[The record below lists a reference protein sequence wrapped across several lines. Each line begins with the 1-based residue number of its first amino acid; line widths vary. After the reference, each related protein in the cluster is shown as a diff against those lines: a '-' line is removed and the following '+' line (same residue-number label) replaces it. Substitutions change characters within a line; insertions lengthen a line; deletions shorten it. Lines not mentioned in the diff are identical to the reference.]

1 MGQTAEELLNSL
13 TEDQIAAYTADPASE
28 EHIIVGADR
37 VITVPDSLKRI
48 AVQFDHNIETVTFD
62 CPRYWDGHD
71 MSKMAIYINY
81 MRQDNARGSYAA
93 TNVTIDETDDKIM
106 HFDWTIS
113 GNVTEVKGNISF
125 LICIKKTDDEGLET
139 NHWNSELNQEM
150 TVSQGLECEESIFE
164 QYPDLITQLLLKM
177 DDLGQ
182 LLIVSDDGNGN
193 VNIEGLNTTLNIA
206 NSFSDKAV
214 YAVGDYAMHYGTLY
228 KCIVPV
234 DVPGLFVSTS
244 WVPVNIVDELK
255 ECFQYVSDGKTL
267 IASAIIDMGVQT
279 EATATFDQMATNI
292 RSIQTG
298 VSAGGTAEVGDVTLG
313 KTFINHTGQ
322 LLTGTS
328 TAAADLM
335 DLQVEHSA
343 LEEAHEELQTSY
355 DTVTAEKDTLQ
366 TSYDELNSG
375 YTALSAEYDNY
386 VNAVVTGLQ
395 NSGLGVTEETT
406 AKELEAL
413 LLAAFPASMM
423 VYSGGA
429 LSEGVTIEGFTNT
442 DGNLYAAV
450 EADMP
455 AGGEPKSNR
464 INIFVRDIDLSRYS
478 KMEVNLKYAYN
489 IAYGW
494 GAIKYGI
501 DSTETTTLYKSS
513 GWDNNSPTMEDS
525 KTANEVITIDIS
537 SYTGTHYLGFMYDVG
552 DASSDFNAKGELYIS
567 QIKLLP

>member
-28 EHIIVGADR
+28 EHIVVGADR
-37 VITVPDSLKRI
+37 VITVPASLRRI

-125 LICIKKTDDEGLET
+125 LICIKKTDDEGLAT

-150 TVSQGLECEESIFE
+150 GVSQGLECEESIFE

-182 LLIVSDDGNGN
+182 LLVVSDDGNGN

-206 NSFSDKAV
+206 DAFSEKDT
-214 YAVGDYAMHYGTLY
+214 YAVGDYVMYLGSLY

-234 DVPGLFVSTS
+234 DKPGLFMPTS
-244 WVPVNIVDELK
+244 WTSVNIVDELK

-279 EATATFDQMATNI
+279 EATDTFGQMADNI

-298 VSAGGTAEVGDVTLG
+298 VVAGGTAEVGDVTAG

-328 TAAADLM
+328 TVTDDYAE
-335 DLQVEHSA
+335 LQGNYETVVGEK
-343 LEEAHEELQTSY
+343 EELQTS
-355 DTVTAEKDTLQ
+355 
-366 TSYDELNSG
+366 

-386 VNAVVTGLQ
+386 VDAVVHGLQ

-406 AKELEAL
+406 AKELEVI
-413 LLAAFPASMM
+413 LLAAFPEMLL
-423 VYSGGA
+423 VYSNGA
-429 LSEGVTIEGFTNT
+429 LAEGIVLDGFTNT
-442 DGNLYAAV
+442 GGNLYAVV

-455 AGGEPKSNR
+455 ENGEPKSNR
-464 INIFVRDIDLSRYS
+464 INVLVKNIDLSKYS
-478 KMEVNLKYAYN
+478 KMEITLKYSYSIN
-489 IAYGW
+489 YGW

-501 DSTETTTLYKSS
+501 DSTETTTLYKSG
-513 GWDNNSPTMEDS
+513 GWDNSSPTMEDS
-525 KTANEVITIDIS
+525 KTANEVVTIDIS

-552 DASSDFNAKGELYIS
+552 DASSYYSAKGELYIS

>member
-13 TEDQIAAYTADPASE
+13 TEDQIAAYTADPTSE
-28 EHIIVGADR
+28 EHIVVGADR
-37 VITVPDSLKRI
+37 VITVPASLRRI

-81 MRQDNARGSYAA
+81 MRQDNVRGSYAV
-93 TNVTIDETDDKIM
+93 TNVTIDETDDRIM

-113 GNVTEVKGNISF
+113 SNVTEVKGNISF

-150 TVSQGLECEESIFE
+150 GVSQGLECEESIFE

-182 LLIVSDDGNGN
+182 LLVVSDDGNGN

-206 NSFSDKAV
+206 NAFSDKAV
-214 YAVGDYAMHYGTLY
+214 YAVGDYAMHYGALY

-234 DVPGLFVSTS
+234 ENPGLFVSTS

-328 TAAADLM
+328 TVTDDFM
-335 DLQVEHSA
+335 
-343 LEEAHEELQTSY
+343 ELQEEHTELQSNY
-355 DTVTAEKDTLQ
+355 DTVVGEKEALQ

-375 YTALSAEYDNY
+375 YTALSAEYGNY
-386 VNAVVTGLQ
+386 VDAVVHGLQ

-406 AKELEAL
+406 AKELETL
-413 LLAAFPASMM
+413 LLSAFPEFTM
-423 VYSGGA
+423 VYSGGTLA
-429 LSEGVTIEGFTNT
+429 DGVTIDGFTNT
-442 DGNLYAAV
+442 GGNLYAVV
-450 EADMP
+450 EADMHEND
-455 AGGEPKSNR
+455 EPKSNR
-464 INIFVRDIDLSRYS
+464 INVLVKNIDLSKYS
-478 KMEVNLKYAYN
+478 KMEITLKYAYN

-501 DSTETTTLYKSS
+501 DSTEATTLYKSG
-513 GWDNNSPTMEDS
+513 GWDLSQPSMENS
-525 KTANEVITIDIS
+525 KTANEVVTIDIS

-552 DASSDFNAKGELYIS
+552 DASSYYSAKGELYIS

>member
-13 TEDQIAAYTADPASE
+13 TDEQIAAYTADPANE

-37 VITVPDSLKRI
+37 VITVPASLKRI

-93 TNVTIDETDDKIM
+93 TNVTIDETDDRIM

-125 LICIKKTDDEGLET
+125 LICIKKTDGEGLET

-150 TVSQGLECEESIFE
+150 VVSQGLECEESIFE

-182 LLIVSDDGNGN
+182 LLVVSDDGNGN

-206 NSFSDKAV
+206 NAFSDKAV
-214 YAVGDYAMHYGTLY
+214 YAVGDYAMHYGALY

-234 DVPGLFVSTS
+234 ENPGLFVSTS

-279 EATATFDQMATNI
+279 EATDTFDQMANNI

-298 VSAGGTAEVGDVTLG
+298 VSAGGDAEVGDVTAG
-313 KTFINHTGQ
+313 KTFINHTGK

-328 TAAADLM
+328 TVVDDFMA
-335 DLQVEHSA
+335 LQVEHIN
-343 LEEAHEELQTSY
+343 LQEEHTELQGNY
-355 DTVTAEKDTLQ
+355 ETVVGEKEELQ

-375 YTALSAEYDNY
+375 YTALSAEHDNY
-386 VNAVVTGLQ
+386 VDAVVHGLQ

-406 AKELEAL
+406 AKELEVL
-413 LLAAFPASMM
+413 LLSLFPDIMV
-423 VYSGGA
+423 VYSNGT
-429 LSEGVTIEGFTNT
+429 LSEGITIEEFTNT
-442 DGNLYAAV
+442 GGNLYAGV
-450 EADMP
+450 DVDKT
-455 AGGEPKSNR
+455 GTGITTSIEPK
-464 INIFVRDIDLSRYS
+464 VKGIDMGRYS
-478 KMEVNLKYAYN
+478 KMEVTLRYDINVYHGYCELS
-489 IAYGW
+489 YGVNSANATSIYKL
-494 GAIKYGI
+494 GSETMLNHVDVDK
-501 DSTETTTLYKSS
+501 TET
-513 GWDNNSPTMEDS
+513 
-525 KTANEVITIDIS
+525 ITIDIS
-537 SYTGTHYLGFMYDVG
+537 SHTGTNYLGFKLNVHNH
-552 DASSDFNAKGELYIS
+552 SSDFGADGKLYIS

>member
-37 VITVPDSLKRI
+37 IITVPDSLKRI

-81 MRQDNARGSYAA
+81 MRQDNVRGSYAA

-150 TVSQGLECEESIFE
+150 GVSQGLECEESIFE

-182 LLIVSDDGNGN
+182 LLVVSDDGNGN

-279 EATATFDQMATNI
+279 EATDTFNQMAINI

-298 VSAGGTAEVGDVTLG
+298 VSAGGTAEVGDVTAG

-328 TAAADLM
+328 TVTDDFM
-335 DLQVEHSA
+335 ELQEEHTELQSNYDTVVG
-343 LEEAHEELQTSY
+343 EKEALQTS
-355 DTVTAEKDTLQ
+355 
-366 TSYDELNSG
+366 

-386 VNAVVTGLQ
+386 VDAVVHGLQ

-406 AKELEAL
+406 AKELETL
-413 LLAAFPASMM
+413 LLSVFPEFTM
-423 VYSGGA
+423 VYSGGTLA
-429 LSEGVTIEGFTNT
+429 DGVTIDGFTNT
-442 DGNLYAAV
+442 GGNLYAVV
-450 EADMP
+450 EADMHEND
-455 AGGEPKSNR
+455 EPKSNR
-464 INIFVRDIDLSRYS
+464 INVLVKNIDLSRYS

-501 DSTETTTLYKSS
+501 DSTQTETLYKSS
-513 GWDNNSPTMEDS
+513 GWDNSSPTMEDS
-525 KTANEVITIDIS
+525 KTANEVVTIDIS

-552 DASSDFNAKGELYIS
+552 DASSYYSSRGELYIS
-567 QIKLLP
+567 QIKLLS